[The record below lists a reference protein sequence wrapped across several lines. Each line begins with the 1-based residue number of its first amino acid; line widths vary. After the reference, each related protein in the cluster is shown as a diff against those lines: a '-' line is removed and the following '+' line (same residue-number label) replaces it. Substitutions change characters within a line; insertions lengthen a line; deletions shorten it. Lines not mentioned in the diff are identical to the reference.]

1 MEVYILGARG
11 FFCAVSGVSCLYCDP
26 RCDRRI
32 DLDRHCLLLTYTM
45 RLFTVS
51 RVHVMLELSWIG
63 HSLWYLMWTQFVNY
77 PVSYANTLLLT
88 LQKSS
93 IMASL
98 FQNLINVI
106 RYCTWSSLSFYS
118 NTTSRSERSYP
129 SCHSVPKILPYYPVL
144 IGSSLATSSPS
155 YRIQN
160 SLKRTKSCTDHKLLL
175 TQKNSS
181 EHITPAAI

>member
-1 MEVYILGARG
+1 MEVFILGARG

-32 DLDRHCLLLTYTM
+32 DLDRHCLLLIYTM
-45 RLFTVS
+45 RLFAVS
-51 RVHVMLELSWIG
+51 RGHVTLELSWIG

-106 RYCTWSSLSFYS
+106 RYCTWSSLLFYS

-129 SCHSVPKILPYYPVL
+129 SCHPVPKILPYYPVL
-144 IGSSLATSSPS
+144 RDLHWLPVHLRIEFKILLNVQSPARIISSYLH
-155 YRIQN
+155 
-160 SLKRTKSCTDHKLLL
+160 KRTPS
-175 TQKNSS
+175 N
-181 EHITPAAI
+181 I